1 MKHKR
6 LLTAALAASL
16 AVSSLPAALALDTAP
31 PMYQQFGYDSAEAY
45 TSSYDWWFDKFSY
58 DQASD
63 CYRRHLDEIHNDP
76 SVALRFHDAEQ
87 SDLEEWLDSGYW
99 DDREAF
105 YRSTALDMTLQ
116 DDLYAVPALS
126 VQLSGK
132 TLTFP
137 DVQPFFENGRT
148 MVPFRTVAEA
158 LGAEVGYDSG
168 TVSASLDGTI
178 CRFAIGGD
186 TLTVSDRVTGKVL
199 KTVPLDASP
208 IEKDGRTCVPVRFL
222 AESLG
227 LTVEWDD
234 GAQCAVLY
242 DRDALL
248 ESIDSGFTTANHWL
262 AAVPR
267 LQNADAVRMALTAKL
282 DCTAFDT
289 ISGDKKYSASG
300 TMTLVSDG
308 KSASLSA
315 SADLSALAGLLSSDL
330 ISSADGPTSQLFSAS
345 MLSYYKSALRN
356 AAFDLIYNAD
366 TDTLYVHSP
375 LLFSALTSS
384 SGTDKKTDGWYYEEH
399 FSEKTA
405 LGDLLTLY
413 RNADTPNTCGAA
425 LLASAEAYAAE
436 YGGWSGFYSSLEDR
450 QKNLSAVLGDAVFT
464 RSGDCC
470 TAQPSVKSLL
480 GGEEGDM
487 VGVSG
492 SYTLNTATGAASGD
506 LTLDIKGSL
515 FPVANR
521 THLTFDL
528 SGTSGR
534 MTLSNHLRNQG
545 TLTFDL
551 SLSLAPSSAPV
562 SAPPKDAVLTP
573 LDELN
578 GIPDQAST
586 FIRGLP
592 MRAKRSG
599 NIAISL
605 PRQSKGALRCALSIC
620 SCDN

>member
-116 DDLYAVPALS
+116 DDLYAVRALS

-168 TVSASLDGTI
+168 TVSASLDGTV

-186 TLTVSDRVTGKVL
+186 TLTVSDRATGKVL

-248 ESIDSGFTTANHWL
+248 ENIDSGFTTANRWL

-267 LQNADAVRMALTAKL
+267 LQNADAVRMGLTAKL

-300 TMTLVSDG
+300 TMTLISDG
-308 KSASLSA
+308 KSVSLSA

-366 TDTLYVHSP
+366 TDTLYVRSP
-375 LLFSALTSS
+375 LLFSALASS
-384 SGTDKKTDGWYYEEH
+384 SGTDKKADGWYYDEH

-436 YGGWSGFYSSLEDR
+436 YGGWSGFYGSLEDR
-450 QKNLSAVLGDAVFT
+450 QQSLSAVLGDAVFT
-464 RSGDCC
+464 RSGDRC

-480 GGEEGDM
+480 GGEEDDM

-562 SAPPKDAVLTP
+562 SAPPKNAVLTP

-578 GIPDQAST
+578 
-586 FIRGLP
+586 
-592 MRAKRSG
+592 
-599 NIAISL
+599 
-605 PRQSKGALRCALSIC
+605 
-620 SCDN
+620 

>member
-31 PMYQQFGYDSAEAY
+31 PMYQQFGYDSVEAY

-63 CYRRHLDEIHNDP
+63 CYRRHLDEIHSDP

-168 TVSASLDGTI
+168 TVSASLDGTV

-199 KTVPLDASP
+199 KTVLLDTSP

-248 ESIDSGFTTANHWL
+248 GSIDSGFTTANRWL

-267 LQNADAVRMALTAKL
+267 LQNTDAVRMGLTAKL

-300 TMTLVSDG
+300 TMTLISDG

-345 MLSYYKSALRN
+345 MLSYYKSALGN

-366 TDTLYVHSP
+366 TDTLYVRSP

-425 LLASAEAYAAE
+425 LLASAEAYAEE
-436 YGGWSGFYSSLEDR
+436 YGGWSGFYSSLEDK
-450 QKNLSAVLGDAVFT
+450 QQSLSAVLGDAVFT
-464 RSGDCC
+464 RSGDRC

-480 GGEEGDM
+480 GGEEDDM

-506 LTLDIKGSL
+506 LILDIKGSL

-521 THLTFDL
+521 TRLTFDL

-562 SAPPKDAVLTP
+562 SAPPKNAVLTP

-578 GIPDQAST
+578 GISDQT
-586 FIRGLP
+586 KWR
-592 MRAKRSG
+592 
-599 NIAISL
+599 N
-605 PRQSKGALRCALSIC
+605 
-620 SCDN
+620 

>member
-31 PMYQQFGYDSAEAY
+31 PMYQQFGYDSVEAY

-63 CYRRHLDEIHNDP
+63 CYRRHLDEIHSDP

-168 TVSASLDGTI
+168 TVSASLDGTV

-248 ESIDSGFTTANHWL
+248 ESIDSGFTTANRWL

-267 LQNADAVRMALTAKL
+267 LQNTDAVRMGLTAKL

-289 ISGDKKYSASG
+289 ISGDKKYSVSG

-345 MLSYYKSALRN
+345 MLSYYKSALGN

-366 TDTLYVHSP
+366 TDTLYVRSP
-375 LLFSALTSS
+375 LLFSALASS
-384 SGTDKKTDGWYYEEH
+384 SGTDKKADGWYYEEH

-425 LLASAEAYAAE
+425 LLASAEAYAEE

-450 QKNLSAVLGDAVFT
+450 QQSLSAVLGDAVFT
-464 RSGDCC
+464 RSGDRC

-480 GGEEGDM
+480 GGEEDDM

-506 LTLDIKGSL
+506 LILDIKGSL

-521 THLTFDL
+521 TRLTFDF

-578 GIPDQAST
+578 
-586 FIRGLP
+586 
-592 MRAKRSG
+592 
-599 NIAISL
+599 
-605 PRQSKGALRCALSIC
+605 
-620 SCDN
+620 

>member
-31 PMYQQFGYDSAEAY
+31 PMYQQFGYDSVEAY

-168 TVSASLDGTI
+168 TVSASLDGTV

-199 KTVPLDASP
+199 KTVPLDAAP

-248 ESIDSGFTTANHWL
+248 ESIDSGFTTANRWL

-267 LQNADAVRMALTAKL
+267 LQNTDAVRMGLTAKL

-345 MLSYYKSALRN
+345 MLSYYKSALGN

-366 TDTLYVHSP
+366 TDTLYVRSP

-425 LLASAEAYAAE
+425 LLASAEAYAEE
-436 YGGWSGFYSSLEDR
+436 YGGWSGFYSSLEDK
-450 QKNLSAVLGDAVFT
+450 QQSLSAVLGDAVFT
-464 RSGDCC
+464 RSGDRC

-480 GGEEGDM
+480 GGEEDDM

-578 GIPDQAST
+578 
-586 FIRGLP
+586 
-592 MRAKRSG
+592 
-599 NIAISL
+599 
-605 PRQSKGALRCALSIC
+605 
-620 SCDN
+620 

>member
-31 PMYQQFGYDSAEAY
+31 PMYQQFGYDSVEAY

-63 CYRRHLDEIHNDP
+63 CYRRHLDEIHSDP

-168 TVSASLDGTI
+168 TVSASLDSTV

-186 TLTVSDRVTGKVL
+186 TLTVSDRATGKVL

-248 ESIDSGFTTANHWL
+248 GSIDSGFTTANRWL

-267 LQNADAVRMALTAKL
+267 LQNTDAVRMGLTAKL

-300 TMTLVSDG
+300 TMTLISDG

-345 MLSYYKSALRN
+345 MLSYYKSALGN

-366 TDTLYVHSP
+366 TDTLYVRSP

-425 LLASAEAYAAE
+425 LLASAEAYAEE

-450 QKNLSAVLGDAVFT
+450 QQSLSAVLGDAVFT
-464 RSGDCC
+464 RSGDRC

-480 GGEEGDM
+480 GGEEDDM

-492 SYTLNTATGAASGD
+492 SYTLNTATGAASGY

-521 THLTFDL
+521 TRLTFDL

-551 SLSLAPSSAPV
+551 SLSLAPSSTPV
-562 SAPPKDAVLTP
+562 SAPPKDAVLVP

-578 GIPDQAST
+578 
-586 FIRGLP
+586 
-592 MRAKRSG
+592 
-599 NIAISL
+599 
-605 PRQSKGALRCALSIC
+605 
-620 SCDN
+620 

>member
-31 PMYQQFGYDSAEAY
+31 PMYQQFGYDSVEAY

-63 CYRRHLDEIHNDP
+63 CYRRHLDEIHSDP

-168 TVSASLDGTI
+168 TVSASLDGTV

-248 ESIDSGFTTANHWL
+248 GSIDSGFTTANRWL

-267 LQNADAVRMALTAKL
+267 LQNTDAVRMGLTAKL

-300 TMTLVSDG
+300 TMTLISDG

-330 ISSADGPTSQLFSAS
+330 ISSADGPTPQLFSAS
-345 MLSYYKSALRN
+345 MLSYYKSALGN

-366 TDTLYVHSP
+366 TDTLYVRSP

-384 SGTDKKTDGWYYEEH
+384 TGTDKKTDGWYYEEH

-425 LLASAEAYAAE
+425 LLASAEAYAEE

-450 QKNLSAVLGDAVFT
+450 QQSLSAVLGDAVFT
-464 RSGDCC
+464 RSGDRC

-480 GGEEGDM
+480 GGEEDDM

-521 THLTFDL
+521 TRLTFDL

-578 GIPDQAST
+578 
-586 FIRGLP
+586 
-592 MRAKRSG
+592 
-599 NIAISL
+599 
-605 PRQSKGALRCALSIC
+605 
-620 SCDN
+620 

>member
-63 CYRRHLDEIHNDP
+63 CYRRHLDEIHSDP

-168 TVSASLDGTI
+168 TVSASLDGTV
-178 CRFAIGGD
+178 CRFSIGGD

-248 ESIDSGFTTANHWL
+248 GSIDSGFTTANRWL

-267 LQNADAVRMALTAKL
+267 LQNTDAVRMGLTAKL

-345 MLSYYKSALRN
+345 MLSYYKSALGN

-366 TDTLYVHSP
+366 TDTLYVRSP

-425 LLASAEAYAAE
+425 LLASAEAYAEE

-450 QKNLSAVLGDAVFT
+450 QQSLSAVLGDAVFT
-464 RSGDCC
+464 RSGDRC

-480 GGEEGDM
+480 GGEEDDM

-521 THLTFDL
+521 TRLTFDF

-578 GIPDQAST
+578 
-586 FIRGLP
+586 
-592 MRAKRSG
+592 
-599 NIAISL
+599 
-605 PRQSKGALRCALSIC
+605 
-620 SCDN
+620 

>member
-31 PMYQQFGYDSAEAY
+31 PMYQQFGYDSVEAY

-63 CYRRHLDEIHNDP
+63 CYRRHLDEIHSDP

-116 DDLYAVPALS
+116 DDLYAVRALS

-186 TLTVSDRVTGKVL
+186 TLTVSDRATGKVL

-248 ESIDSGFTTANHWL
+248 ESIDSGFTTANPWL

-366 TDTLYVHSP
+366 TDTLYVRSP

-450 QKNLSAVLGDAVFT
+450 QQSLSAVLGDAVFT
-464 RSGDCC
+464 RSGDRC

-480 GGEEGDM
+480 GGEEDDM

-578 GIPDQAST
+578 
-586 FIRGLP
+586 
-592 MRAKRSG
+592 
-599 NIAISL
+599 
-605 PRQSKGALRCALSIC
+605 
-620 SCDN
+620 

>member
-31 PMYQQFGYDSAEAY
+31 PMYQQFGYDSVEAY

-63 CYRRHLDEIHNDP
+63 CYRRHLDEIHSDP

-168 TVSASLDGTI
+168 TVSASLDGTV

-248 ESIDSGFTTANHWL
+248 GNIDRGFTTANRWL

-267 LQNADAVRMALTAKL
+267 LQNTDAVRMGLTAKL

-300 TMTLVSDG
+300 TMTLISDG

-345 MLSYYKSALRN
+345 MLSYYKSALGN

-366 TDTLYVHSP
+366 TDTLYVRSP

-384 SGTDKKTDGWYYEEH
+384 TGTDKKTDGWYYEEH

-425 LLASAEAYAAE
+425 LLASAEAYAEE

-450 QKNLSAVLGDAVFT
+450 QQSLSAVLGDAVFT
-464 RSGDCC
+464 RSGDRC

-480 GGEEGDM
+480 GGEEDDM

-521 THLTFDL
+521 TRLTFDL

-562 SAPPKDAVLTP
+562 SAPPKNAVLTP

-578 GIPDQAST
+578 GI
-586 FIRGLP
+586 
-592 MRAKRSG
+592 SG
-599 NIAISL
+599 QTKWRN
-605 PRQSKGALRCALSIC
+605 
-620 SCDN
+620 

>member
-31 PMYQQFGYDSAEAY
+31 PMYQQFGYDSVEAY

-116 DDLYAVPALS
+116 DDFYAVPALS

-148 MVPFRTVAEA
+148 MVPFRAVAEA
-158 LGAEVGYDSG
+158 LGAEVGCDSG
-168 TVSASLDGTI
+168 TVSASLGGKV

-186 TLTVSDRVTGKVL
+186 TLTISDRATGKVL
-199 KTVPLDASP
+199 KTVPLDTSP

-248 ESIDSGFTTANHWL
+248 ESIDSGFTTANRWL

-267 LQNADAVRMALTAKL
+267 LQNADAVRMGLTAKL

-300 TMTLVSDG
+300 TMTLISDG

-345 MLSYYKSALRN
+345 MLSYYKSALGN

-366 TDTLYVHSP
+366 TDTLYVRSP

-384 SGTDKKTDGWYYEEH
+384 TGTDKKTDGWYYEEH

-425 LLASAEAYAAE
+425 LLASAEAYAEE

-450 QKNLSAVLGDAVFT
+450 QQSLSAVLGDAVFT
-464 RSGDCC
+464 RSGDRC

-480 GGEEGDM
+480 GGEEDDM

-521 THLTFDL
+521 TRLTFDL

-578 GIPDQAST
+578 
-586 FIRGLP
+586 
-592 MRAKRSG
+592 
-599 NIAISL
+599 
-605 PRQSKGALRCALSIC
+605 
-620 SCDN
+620 

>member
-63 CYRRHLDEIHNDP
+63 CYRRHLDEIHSDP

-116 DDLYAVPALS
+116 DDLYAVRALS

-186 TLTVSDRVTGKVL
+186 TLTVSDMATGKVL

-208 IEKDGRTCVPVRFL
+208 VEKDGRTCVPVRFL

-248 ESIDSGFTTANHWL
+248 ESIDSGFTTTNRWL

-267 LQNADAVRMALTAKL
+267 LQNADAVRMGLTAKL

-308 KSASLSA
+308 KSVSLSA

-330 ISSADGPTSQLFSAS
+330 ISSADGPTSQFFSAS

-366 TDTLYVHSP
+366 TDTLYVRSP

-384 SGTDKKTDGWYYEEH
+384 SGTDKKADGWYYEEH

-413 RNADTPNTCGAA
+413 RNAGTPNTCGAA

-450 QKNLSAVLGDAVFT
+450 QQSLSAVLGDAVFT

-480 GGEEGDM
+480 GGEEDDM

-578 GIPDQAST
+578 
-586 FIRGLP
+586 
-592 MRAKRSG
+592 
-599 NIAISL
+599 
-605 PRQSKGALRCALSIC
+605 
-620 SCDN
+620 

>member
-45 TSSYDWWFDKFSY
+45 TSSYDWWFDKLSY

-168 TVSASLDGTI
+168 TVSASLDGTV

-186 TLTVSDRVTGKVL
+186 TLTVSDRATGKVL
-199 KTVPLDASP
+199 KTVPLDTSP

-248 ESIDSGFTTANHWL
+248 ESIDSGFTTANRWL

-308 KSASLSA
+308 KNASLSA

-330 ISSADGPTSQLFSAS
+330 ISSADGPTSQFISAS
-345 MLSYYKSALRN
+345 MLSYYKSALKN

-366 TDTLYVHSP
+366 TDTLYVRSP

-425 LLASAEAYAAE
+425 LLASAEAYAKE

-450 QKNLSAVLGDAVFT
+450 QQSLSAVLGDAVFT
-464 RSGDCC
+464 RSGDRC

-480 GGEEGDM
+480 GGEEDDM

-521 THLTFDL
+521 TRLTFDL

-562 SAPPKDAVLTP
+562 SAPPKNAVLTP

-578 GIPDQAST
+578 GI
-586 FIRGLP
+586 
-592 MRAKRSG
+592 SG
-599 NIAISL
+599 QTQWRN
-605 PRQSKGALRCALSIC
+605 
-620 SCDN
+620 

>member
-31 PMYQQFGYDSAEAY
+31 PMYQQFGYDSVEAY

-63 CYRRHLDEIHNDP
+63 CYRRHLDEIHSDP

-168 TVSASLDGTI
+168 TVSASLDGKV

-248 ESIDSGFTTANHWL
+248 GSIDSGFTTANRWL

-267 LQNADAVRMALTAKL
+267 LQNTDAVRMGLTAKL

-345 MLSYYKSALRN
+345 MLSYYKSALKN

-366 TDTLYVHSP
+366 TDTLYVRSP
-375 LLFSALTSS
+375 LLFSALASS
-384 SGTDKKTDGWYYEEH
+384 SGTDKKADGWYYEEH

-425 LLASAEAYAAE
+425 LLASAEAYAEE

-450 QKNLSAVLGDAVFT
+450 QQSLSAVLGDAVFT
-464 RSGDCC
+464 RSGDRC

-480 GGEEGDM
+480 GGEEDDM

-521 THLTFDL
+521 TRLTFDL

-562 SAPPKDAVLTP
+562 SAPPKNAVLTP
-573 LDELN
+573 FDELN
-578 GIPDQAST
+578 
-586 FIRGLP
+586 
-592 MRAKRSG
+592 
-599 NIAISL
+599 
-605 PRQSKGALRCALSIC
+605 
-620 SCDN
+620 

>member
-1 MKHKR
+1 MKYKR

-31 PMYQQFGYDSAEAY
+31 PMYQQFGYDSVEAY

-63 CYRRHLDEIHNDP
+63 CYRRHLDEIHSDP

-168 TVSASLDGTI
+168 TVSASLDGTV

-186 TLTVSDRVTGKVL
+186 TLTVSDSVTGKVL

-248 ESIDSGFTTANHWL
+248 GSIDSGFTTANRWL

-267 LQNADAVRMALTAKL
+267 LQNTDAVRMGLTAKL

-300 TMTLVSDG
+300 TMTLISDG

-345 MLSYYKSALRN
+345 MLSYYKSALGN

-366 TDTLYVHSP
+366 TDTLYVRSP

-399 FSEKTA
+399 FSEKSA

-425 LLASAEAYAAE
+425 LLASAEAYAEE
-436 YGGWSGFYSSLEDR
+436 YGGWSGFYSSLEDK
-450 QKNLSAVLGDAVFT
+450 QQSLSAVLGDAVFT
-464 RSGDCC
+464 RSGDRC

-480 GGEEGDM
+480 GGEEDDM

-534 MTLSNHLRNQG
+534 RTLSNHLRNQG

-578 GIPDQAST
+578 
-586 FIRGLP
+586 
-592 MRAKRSG
+592 
-599 NIAISL
+599 
-605 PRQSKGALRCALSIC
+605 
-620 SCDN
+620 

>member
-31 PMYQQFGYDSAEAY
+31 PMYQQFGYDSVEAY

-63 CYRRHLDEIHNDP
+63 CYRRHLDEIHSDP

-168 TVSASLDGTI
+168 TVSALLDGTVY
-178 CRFAIGGD
+178 RFAIGGD
-186 TLTVSDRVTGKVL
+186 TLTVSDRATGKVL
-199 KTVPLDASP
+199 KTVPLDTSP
-208 IEKDGRTCVPVRFL
+208 IEKGGRTCVPVRFL

-248 ESIDSGFTTANHWL
+248 ESIDSGFTTANRWL

-267 LQNADAVRMALTAKL
+267 LQNADAVRMGLTAKL

-300 TMTLVSDG
+300 TITLVSDG

-315 SADLSALAGLLSSDL
+315 SADLSALVGLLSSDL

-345 MLSYYKSALRN
+345 MLSYYKSALGN

-366 TDTLYVHSP
+366 TDTLYVRSP

-425 LLASAEAYAAE
+425 LLASAEAYAEE
-436 YGGWSGFYSSLEDR
+436 YGGWSGFYSSLEDK
-450 QKNLSAVLGDAVFT
+450 QQSLSAVLGDAVFT
-464 RSGDCC
+464 RSGDRC

-480 GGEEGDM
+480 GGEEDDM

-492 SYTLNTATGAASGD
+492 SYTLNAATGAASGD

-521 THLTFDL
+521 TRLTFDL

-578 GIPDQAST
+578 
-586 FIRGLP
+586 
-592 MRAKRSG
+592 
-599 NIAISL
+599 
-605 PRQSKGALRCALSIC
+605 
-620 SCDN
+620 

>member
-31 PMYQQFGYDSAEAY
+31 PMYQQFGYDSVEAY
-45 TSSYDWWFDKFSY
+45 TSSYDWWFDTFSY

-148 MVPFRTVAEA
+148 MVPFRTVAEV

-168 TVSASLDGTI
+168 TVSASLDGTV

-248 ESIDSGFTTANHWL
+248 GSIDSGFTTANRWL

-267 LQNADAVRMALTAKL
+267 LQNADAVRMGLTAKL

-330 ISSADGPTSQLFSAS
+330 ISSADGPTSQFFSAS
-345 MLSYYKSALRN
+345 MLSYYKSALGN

-366 TDTLYVHSP
+366 TDTLYVRSP

-384 SGTDKKTDGWYYEEH
+384 TGTDKKTDGWYYEEH

-413 RNADTPNTCGAA
+413 RNADTKNTCGAA
-425 LLASAEAYAAE
+425 LLASAEAYAEE
-436 YGGWSGFYSSLEDR
+436 YGGWSGFYSSLEDK
-450 QKNLSAVLGDAVFT
+450 QQSLSAVLGDAVFT
-464 RSGDCC
+464 RSGDRC

-480 GGEEGDM
+480 GGEEDDM

-521 THLTFDL
+521 TRLTFDL

-534 MTLSNHLRNQG
+534 MTLSTHLRNQG

-578 GIPDQAST
+578 
-586 FIRGLP
+586 
-592 MRAKRSG
+592 
-599 NIAISL
+599 
-605 PRQSKGALRCALSIC
+605 
-620 SCDN
+620 

>member
-31 PMYQQFGYDSAEAY
+31 PMYQQFGYDSVEAY

-63 CYRRHLDEIHNDP
+63 CYRRHLDEIHSDP

-168 TVSASLDGTI
+168 TVFASLDGTV

-248 ESIDSGFTTANHWL
+248 ESIDSGFTTANRWL

-267 LQNADAVRMALTAKL
+267 LQNADAVRMGLTAKL

-300 TMTLVSDG
+300 TMTLISDG

-345 MLSYYKSALRN
+345 MLSYYKSALKN

-366 TDTLYVHSP
+366 TDTLYVRSP

-425 LLASAEAYAAE
+425 LLASAEAYAEE
-436 YGGWSGFYSSLEDR
+436 YGGWSGFYSSLEDK
-450 QKNLSAVLGDAVFT
+450 QQSLSAVLGDAVFT
-464 RSGDCC
+464 RSGDRC

-480 GGEEGDM
+480 GGEEDDM

-521 THLTFDL
+521 TRLTFDL
-528 SGTSGR
+528 SGTSDR

-578 GIPDQAST
+578 
-586 FIRGLP
+586 
-592 MRAKRSG
+592 
-599 NIAISL
+599 
-605 PRQSKGALRCALSIC
+605 
-620 SCDN
+620 

>member
-31 PMYQQFGYDSAEAY
+31 PMYQQFGYDSVEAY

-63 CYRRHLDEIHNDP
+63 CYRRHLDEIHSDP

-168 TVSASLDGTI
+168 TVSASLDGTV

-186 TLTVSDRVTGKVL
+186 TLTVSDSVTGKVL

-248 ESIDSGFTTANHWL
+248 GSIDSGFTTANRWL

-267 LQNADAVRMALTAKL
+267 LQNADAVRMGLTAKL

-300 TMTLVSDG
+300 TMTLISDG

-366 TDTLYVHSP
+366 TDTLYVRSP
-375 LLFSALTSS
+375 LLFSALASS

-425 LLASAEAYAAE
+425 LLASAEAYAEE

-450 QKNLSAVLGDAVFT
+450 QQSLSAVLGDAVFT
-464 RSGDCC
+464 RSGDRC

-480 GGEEGDM
+480 GGEEDDM

-578 GIPDQAST
+578 
-586 FIRGLP
+586 
-592 MRAKRSG
+592 
-599 NIAISL
+599 
-605 PRQSKGALRCALSIC
+605 
-620 SCDN
+620 

>member
-31 PMYQQFGYDSAEAY
+31 PMYQQFGYDSVEAY

-63 CYRRHLDEIHNDP
+63 CYRRHLDEIHSDP

-168 TVSASLDGTI
+168 TVSASLDGTV

-248 ESIDSGFTTANHWL
+248 GSIDSGFTTANRWL

-267 LQNADAVRMALTAKL
+267 LQNADAVRMGLTAKL

-345 MLSYYKSALRN
+345 MLSYYKSALGN

-366 TDTLYVHSP
+366 TDTLYVRSP

-425 LLASAEAYAAE
+425 LLASAEAYAEE

-450 QKNLSAVLGDAVFT
+450 QQSLSAVLGDAVFT
-464 RSGDCC
+464 RSGDRC

-480 GGEEGDM
+480 GGEEDDM

-521 THLTFDL
+521 TRLTFDL

-578 GIPDQAST
+578 
-586 FIRGLP
+586 
-592 MRAKRSG
+592 
-599 NIAISL
+599 
-605 PRQSKGALRCALSIC
+605 
-620 SCDN
+620 

>member
-31 PMYQQFGYDSAEAY
+31 PMYQQFGYDSEEAY

-63 CYRRHLDEIHNDP
+63 CYRRHLDEIHSDP

-168 TVSASLDGTI
+168 TVSASLDGTV

-186 TLTVSDRVTGKVL
+186 TLTVSDRATGKVL

-248 ESIDSGFTTANHWL
+248 ESIDSGFTTANRWL

-289 ISGDKKYSASG
+289 ISGDRKYSASG
-300 TMTLVSDG
+300 TMTLISDG

-315 SADLSALAGLLSSDL
+315 SADLSALTGLLSSDL
-330 ISSADGPTSQLFSAS
+330 ISSADGPTSQFISAS
-345 MLSYYKSALRN
+345 MLSYYKSALGN
-356 AAFDLIYNAD
+356 ATFDLIYNAD
-366 TDTLYVHSP
+366 TDTLYVRSP

-413 RNADTPNTCGAA
+413 RNADTQNTCGAA
-425 LLASAEAYAAE
+425 LLASAEAYAEE

-450 QKNLSAVLGDAVFT
+450 QKSLSAVLGDAVFT
-464 RSGDCC
+464 RSGDRC

-480 GGEEGDM
+480 GGEEDDM

-506 LTLDIKGSL
+506 LTLDVKGSL

-521 THLTFDL
+521 TRLTFDL

-562 SAPPKDAVLTP
+562 SAPPKNAVLTP

-578 GIPDQAST
+578 GIPDQ
-586 FIRGLP
+586 RKEL
-592 MRAKRSG
+592 K
-599 NIAISL
+599 
-605 PRQSKGALRCALSIC
+605 
-620 SCDN
+620 

>member
-16 AVSSLPAALALDTAP
+16 AVSSLPVALALDTAP

-63 CYRRHLDEIHNDP
+63 CYRRHLDEIHSDP

-168 TVSASLDGTI
+168 TVSASLDGTV

-248 ESIDSGFTTANHWL
+248 GSIDSGFTTANRWL

-267 LQNADAVRMALTAKL
+267 LQNTDAVRMGLTAKL

-345 MLSYYKSALRN
+345 MLSYYKSALGN

-366 TDTLYVHSP
+366 TDTLYVRSP

-384 SGTDKKTDGWYYEEH
+384 TGTDKKTDGWYYEEH

-425 LLASAEAYAAE
+425 LLASAEAYAEE
-436 YGGWSGFYSSLEDR
+436 YGGWSGFYSSLEDK
-450 QKNLSAVLGDAVFT
+450 QQSLSAVLGDAVFT
-464 RSGDCC
+464 HSGDRC

-480 GGEEGDM
+480 GGEEDDM

-578 GIPDQAST
+578 GISDQT
-586 FIRGLP
+586 KWR
-592 MRAKRSG
+592 
-599 NIAISL
+599 N
-605 PRQSKGALRCALSIC
+605 
-620 SCDN
+620 

>member
-63 CYRRHLDEIHNDP
+63 CYRRHLDEIHSDP

-168 TVSASLDGTI
+168 TVSASLDGTV

-234 GAQCAVLY
+234 GAQCTVLY

-248 ESIDSGFTTANHWL
+248 GSIDSGFTTANRWL

-267 LQNADAVRMALTAKL
+267 LQNADAVRMGLTAKL

-356 AAFDLIYNAD
+356 ATFDLIYNAD
-366 TDTLYVHSP
+366 TDTLYVRSP

-405 LGDLLTLY
+405 LGELLTLY

-425 LLASAEAYAAE
+425 LLASAEAYAEE

-450 QKNLSAVLGDAVFT
+450 QQNLSAVLGDAVFT
-464 RSGDCC
+464 RSGDRC

-480 GGEEGDM
+480 GGEEDDM

-578 GIPDQAST
+578 GISDQT
-586 FIRGLP
+586 RG
-592 MRAKRSG
+592 R
-599 NIAISL
+599 N
-605 PRQSKGALRCALSIC
+605 
-620 SCDN
+620 

>member
-31 PMYQQFGYDSAEAY
+31 PMYQQFGYDSVEAY

-63 CYRRHLDEIHNDP
+63 CYRRHLDEIHSDP

-168 TVSASLDGTI
+168 TVFASLDGTV

-248 ESIDSGFTTANHWL
+248 ESIDSGFTTANRWL

-267 LQNADAVRMALTAKL
+267 LQNADAVRMGLTAKL

-300 TMTLVSDG
+300 TMTLISDG

-345 MLSYYKSALRN
+345 MLSYYKSALGN

-366 TDTLYVHSP
+366 TDTLYVRSP

-450 QKNLSAVLGDAVFT
+450 QQSLSAVLGDAVFT
-464 RSGDCC
+464 RSGDRC

-480 GGEEGDM
+480 GGEEDDM

-521 THLTFDL
+521 TRLTFDL

-578 GIPDQAST
+578 
-586 FIRGLP
+586 
-592 MRAKRSG
+592 
-599 NIAISL
+599 
-605 PRQSKGALRCALSIC
+605 
-620 SCDN
+620 

>member
-63 CYRRHLDEIHNDP
+63 CYRRHLDEIHSDP

-168 TVSASLDGTI
+168 TVSASLDGTV

-248 ESIDSGFTTANHWL
+248 ESIDSGFTTANRWL

-267 LQNADAVRMALTAKL
+267 LQNADAVRMGLTAKL

-345 MLSYYKSALRN
+345 MLSYYKSALGN

-366 TDTLYVHSP
+366 TDTLYVRSP

-413 RNADTPNTCGAA
+413 RNADTPNTRGAA
-425 LLASAEAYAAE
+425 LLASAEAYAEE

-450 QKNLSAVLGDAVFT
+450 QQSLSAVLGDAVFT
-464 RSGDCC
+464 RSGDRC

-480 GGEEGDM
+480 GGEEDDM

-521 THLTFDL
+521 TRLTFDF

-578 GIPDQAST
+578 
-586 FIRGLP
+586 
-592 MRAKRSG
+592 
-599 NIAISL
+599 
-605 PRQSKGALRCALSIC
+605 
-620 SCDN
+620 

>member
-31 PMYQQFGYDSAEAY
+31 PMYQQFGYDSVEAY

-63 CYRRHLDEIHNDP
+63 CYRRHLDEIHSDP

-168 TVSASLDGTI
+168 TVSASLDGTV

-248 ESIDSGFTTANHWL
+248 RSIDSGFTTANRWL

-267 LQNADAVRMALTAKL
+267 LQNTDAVRMGLTAKL

-345 MLSYYKSALRN
+345 MLSYYKSALKN

-366 TDTLYVHSP
+366 TDTLYVRSP

-425 LLASAEAYAAE
+425 LLASAEAYAEE
-436 YGGWSGFYSSLEDR
+436 YGGWSGFYSSLEDK
-450 QKNLSAVLGDAVFT
+450 QQSLSAVLGDAVFT
-464 RSGDCC
+464 RSGDRC

-480 GGEEGDM
+480 GGEEDDM

-578 GIPDQAST
+578 
-586 FIRGLP
+586 
-592 MRAKRSG
+592 
-599 NIAISL
+599 
-605 PRQSKGALRCALSIC
+605 
-620 SCDN
+620 

>member
-6 LLTAALAASL
+6 LLTSVLAASL

-31 PMYQQFGYDSAEAY
+31 PMYQQFGYDSEEAY
-45 TSSYDWWFDKFSY
+45 TSSYDWWFDKLSY

-116 DDLYAVPALS
+116 DDFYAVPALS

-148 MVPFRTVAEA
+148 MVPFRAVAEA
-158 LGAEVGYDSG
+158 LGAEVGFDGG
-168 TVSASLDGTI
+168 TVSASLGGKV

-186 TLTVSDRVTGKVL
+186 TLTVSDRATGKVL
-199 KTVPLDASP
+199 KTVPLDTSP

-248 ESIDSGFTTANHWL
+248 ESIDSGFTTANRWL
-262 AAVPR
+262 TAVPR
-267 LQNADAVRMALTAKL
+267 LQNADAVRMGLTAKL

-289 ISGDKKYSASG
+289 ISGDRKYSASG
-300 TMTLVSDG
+300 TMTLISDG
-308 KSASLSA
+308 NNASLSA

-366 TDTLYVHSP
+366 TDTLYVRSP

-413 RNADTPNTCGAA
+413 RNADTKNTCGAA
-425 LLASAEAYAAE
+425 LLASAEAYAEE

-450 QKNLSAVLGDAVFT
+450 QQSLSAVLGDAVFT
-464 RSGDCC
+464 RSGDRC

-480 GGEEGDM
+480 GGEEDDM

-521 THLTFDL
+521 TRLTFDL

-562 SAPPKDAVLTP
+562 SAPPKNAVLTP

-578 GIPDQAST
+578 GISDQT
-586 FIRGLP
+586 KWR
-592 MRAKRSG
+592 
-599 NIAISL
+599 N
-605 PRQSKGALRCALSIC
+605 
-620 SCDN
+620 

>member
-45 TSSYDWWFDKFSY
+45 TSSYDWWFDTFSY

-168 TVSASLDGTI
+168 TVSASLDGKV

-186 TLTVSDRVTGKVL
+186 TLTVSDRATGKVL

-208 IEKDGRTCVPVRFL
+208 IEKDDRTCVPVRFL

-248 ESIDSGFTTANHWL
+248 ENIDSGFTTANRWL

-267 LQNADAVRMALTAKL
+267 LQNADAVRMGLTAKL
-282 DCTAFDT
+282 NVTAFDT
-289 ISGDKKYSASG
+289 ISGDRKYSASG

-330 ISSADGPTSQLFSAS
+330 ISSADGPTSQFISAS

-366 TDTLYVHSP
+366 TDTLYVRSP
-375 LLFSALTSS
+375 LLFSVLTSS

-413 RNADTPNTCGAA
+413 RNAGTPNTCGAA
-425 LLASAEAYAAE
+425 LLASAEAYAEE

-450 QKNLSAVLGDAVFT
+450 QQNLSAVLGDAVFT
-464 RSGDCC
+464 RSGDRC

-480 GGEEGDM
+480 GGEEDDM

-521 THLTFDL
+521 TRLTFDL

-562 SAPPKDAVLTP
+562 SAPPKNAVLTP

-578 GIPDQAST
+578 
-586 FIRGLP
+586 
-592 MRAKRSG
+592 
-599 NIAISL
+599 
-605 PRQSKGALRCALSIC
+605 
-620 SCDN
+620 

>member
-31 PMYQQFGYDSAEAY
+31 PMYQQFGYDSVEAY

-63 CYRRHLDEIHNDP
+63 CYRRHLDEIHSDP

-168 TVSASLDGTI
+168 TVSASLDSTV

-186 TLTVSDRVTGKVL
+186 TLTVSDRATGKVL

-248 ESIDSGFTTANHWL
+248 GSIDSGFTTANRWL

-267 LQNADAVRMALTAKL
+267 LQNTDAVRMGLTAKL

-300 TMTLVSDG
+300 TMTLISDG

-366 TDTLYVHSP
+366 TDTLYVRSP

-425 LLASAEAYAAE
+425 LLASAEAYAEE

-450 QKNLSAVLGDAVFT
+450 QQSLSAVLGDAVFT
-464 RSGDCC
+464 RSGDRC

-480 GGEEGDM
+480 GGEEDDM

-492 SYTLNTATGAASGD
+492 SYTLNTATGAASGY

-521 THLTFDL
+521 TRLTFDL

-551 SLSLAPSSAPV
+551 SLSLAPSSTPV
-562 SAPPKDAVLTP
+562 SAPPKDAVLVP

-578 GIPDQAST
+578 
-586 FIRGLP
+586 
-592 MRAKRSG
+592 
-599 NIAISL
+599 
-605 PRQSKGALRCALSIC
+605 
-620 SCDN
+620 

>member
-31 PMYQQFGYDSAEAY
+31 PMYQQFGYDSEEAY
-45 TSSYDWWFDKFSY
+45 TSSYDWWFDKLSY

-99 DDREAF
+99 DNREAF

-116 DDLYAVPALS
+116 DDFYAVPALS

-148 MVPFRTVAEA
+148 MVPFRAVAEA
-158 LGAEVGYDSG
+158 LGAEVGFDSG
-168 TVSASLDGTI
+168 TVSASLGGKV

-186 TLTVSDRVTGKVL
+186 TLTVSDRATGKVL
-199 KTVPLDASP
+199 KTVPLDTSP

-248 ESIDSGFTTANHWL
+248 ENIDSGFTTANRWL

-289 ISGDKKYSASG
+289 ISGDRKYSASG
-300 TMTLVSDG
+300 TMTLISDG
-308 KSASLSA
+308 KSVSLSA

-366 TDTLYVHSP
+366 TDTLYVRSP

-425 LLASAEAYAAE
+425 LLASAEAYAEE

-450 QKNLSAVLGDAVFT
+450 QQSLSAVLGDAVFT
-464 RSGDCC
+464 RSGDRC

-480 GGEEGDM
+480 GGEEDDM

-521 THLTFDL
+521 TRLTFDL

-562 SAPPKDAVLTP
+562 SAPPKNAVLTP

-578 GIPDQAST
+578 
-586 FIRGLP
+586 
-592 MRAKRSG
+592 
-599 NIAISL
+599 
-605 PRQSKGALRCALSIC
+605 
-620 SCDN
+620 

>member
-31 PMYQQFGYDSAEAY
+31 PMYQQFGYDSVEAY

-63 CYRRHLDEIHNDP
+63 CYRRHLDEIHSDP

-168 TVSASLDGTI
+168 TVSASLDGTV

-248 ESIDSGFTTANHWL
+248 GSIDSGFTTANRWL
-262 AAVPR
+262 AAMPR
-267 LQNADAVRMALTAKL
+267 LQNTDAVRMGLTAKL

-345 MLSYYKSALRN
+345 MLSYYKSALGN

-366 TDTLYVHSP
+366 TDTLYVRSP
-375 LLFSALTSS
+375 LLFSALASS
-384 SGTDKKTDGWYYEEH
+384 SGTDKKADGWYYEEH

-425 LLASAEAYAAE
+425 LLASAEAYAEE

-450 QKNLSAVLGDAVFT
+450 QQSLSAVLGDAVFT
-464 RSGDCC
+464 RSGDRC

-480 GGEEGDM
+480 GGKEDDM

-521 THLTFDL
+521 TRLTFDL

-578 GIPDQAST
+578 
-586 FIRGLP
+586 
-592 MRAKRSG
+592 
-599 NIAISL
+599 
-605 PRQSKGALRCALSIC
+605 
-620 SCDN
+620 

>member
-6 LLTAALAASL
+6 LFTAALAASL

-116 DDLYAVPALS
+116 DDLYAVRTLS

-168 TVSASLDGTI
+168 TVSASLDSTV

-186 TLTVSDRVTGKVL
+186 TLTVSDRATGKVL

-248 ESIDSGFTTANHWL
+248 ESIDSGFTTANRWL

-267 LQNADAVRMALTAKL
+267 LQNADAVRMGLTAKL

-366 TDTLYVHSP
+366 TDTLYVRSP

-413 RNADTPNTCGAA
+413 RNADTPNTCSAA
-425 LLASAEAYAAE
+425 LLASAEAYAEE
-436 YGGWSGFYSSLEDR
+436 YGGWSDFYSSLEDR
-450 QKNLSAVLGDAVFT
+450 QQRLSAVLGDAVFT
-464 RSGDCC
+464 RSGDRC

-480 GGEEGDM
+480 GGEEDDM

-562 SAPPKDAVLTP
+562 SAPPKNAVLTP

-578 GIPDQAST
+578 
-586 FIRGLP
+586 
-592 MRAKRSG
+592 
-599 NIAISL
+599 
-605 PRQSKGALRCALSIC
+605 
-620 SCDN
+620 

>member
-6 LLTAALAASL
+6 LFTAALAASF

-45 TSSYDWWFDKFSY
+45 TSSYDWWFGKFSY

-116 DDLYAVPALS
+116 DDLYAVRALS

-168 TVSASLDGTI
+168 TVSASLDGTV

-186 TLTVSDRVTGKVL
+186 TLTVSDMATGKVL

-248 ESIDSGFTTANHWL
+248 ESIDSGFTTANRWL

-267 LQNADAVRMALTAKL
+267 LQNADAVRMGLTAKL

-315 SADLSALAGLLSSDL
+315 SADLSALAVLLSSDL

-366 TDTLYVHSP
+366 TDTLYVRSP
-375 LLFSALTSS
+375 LLFSALASS

-450 QKNLSAVLGDAVFT
+450 QQSLSAVLGDAVFT
-464 RSGDCC
+464 RSGDRC

-480 GGEEGDM
+480 GGEEDDM

-521 THLTFDL
+521 TRLTFDL

-578 GIPDQAST
+578 
-586 FIRGLP
+586 
-592 MRAKRSG
+592 
-599 NIAISL
+599 
-605 PRQSKGALRCALSIC
+605 
-620 SCDN
+620 

>member
-63 CYRRHLDEIHNDP
+63 CYRRHLDEIHSDP

-132 TLTFP
+132 MLTFP

-158 LGAEVGYDSG
+158 LGTEVGYDSG
-168 TVSASLDGTI
+168 TVSASLDGTV
-178 CRFAIGGD
+178 CRFAIDGD

-248 ESIDSGFTTANHWL
+248 GSIDSGFTTANRWL

-267 LQNADAVRMALTAKL
+267 LQNADAVRMGLTAKL

-345 MLSYYKSALRN
+345 MLSYYKSALGN

-366 TDTLYVHSP
+366 TDTLYVRSP

-425 LLASAEAYAAE
+425 LLASAEAYAEE
-436 YGGWSGFYSSLEDR
+436 YGGWSGFYSSLEDK
-450 QKNLSAVLGDAVFT
+450 QQSLSAVLGDAVFT
-464 RSGDCC
+464 RSGDRC

-521 THLTFDL
+521 TRLTFDL

-562 SAPPKDAVLTP
+562 SAPPKDAVLMP

-578 GIPDQAST
+578 
-586 FIRGLP
+586 
-592 MRAKRSG
+592 
-599 NIAISL
+599 
-605 PRQSKGALRCALSIC
+605 
-620 SCDN
+620 

>member
-168 TVSASLDGTI
+168 TVFASLDGTV

-248 ESIDSGFTTANHWL
+248 ESIDSGFTTANRWL

-267 LQNADAVRMALTAKL
+267 LQNADAVRMGLTAKL

-315 SADLSALAGLLSSDL
+315 SADLSALAVLLSSDL

-366 TDTLYVHSP
+366 TDTLYVRSP

-450 QKNLSAVLGDAVFT
+450 QQSLSAVLGDAVFT
-464 RSGDCC
+464 RSGDRC

-480 GGEEGDM
+480 GGEEDDM

-521 THLTFDL
+521 TRLTFDL

-578 GIPDQAST
+578 
-586 FIRGLP
+586 
-592 MRAKRSG
+592 
-599 NIAISL
+599 
-605 PRQSKGALRCALSIC
+605 
-620 SCDN
+620 

>member
-31 PMYQQFGYDSAEAY
+31 PMYQQFGYDSVEAY

-63 CYRRHLDEIHNDP
+63 CYRRHLDEIHSDP

-168 TVSASLDGTI
+168 TVSASLDGTV

-186 TLTVSDRVTGKVL
+186 TLTVSDRATGKVL

-248 ESIDSGFTTANHWL
+248 GSIDSGFTTANRWL

-267 LQNADAVRMALTAKL
+267 LQNADAVRMGLTAKL

-308 KSASLSA
+308 KNASLSA

-345 MLSYYKSALRN
+345 MLSYYKSALGN

-366 TDTLYVHSP
+366 TDTLYVRSP
-375 LLFSALTSS
+375 LLFSALASS
-384 SGTDKKTDGWYYEEH
+384 SGTDKKADGWYYEEH

-413 RNADTPNTCGAA
+413 RNADSPNTCGAA
-425 LLASAEAYAAE
+425 LLASAEAYAEE
-436 YGGWSGFYSSLEDR
+436 YGGWSGFYSSLEDK
-450 QKNLSAVLGDAVFT
+450 QQSLSAVLGDAVFT
-464 RSGDCC
+464 RSGDRC

-480 GGEEGDM
+480 GGEEDDM

-578 GIPDQAST
+578 
-586 FIRGLP
+586 
-592 MRAKRSG
+592 
-599 NIAISL
+599 
-605 PRQSKGALRCALSIC
+605 
-620 SCDN
+620 

>member
-31 PMYQQFGYDSAEAY
+31 PMYQQFGYDSVEAY

-63 CYRRHLDEIHNDP
+63 CYRRHLDEIHSDP

-105 YRSTALDMTLQ
+105 YRSTALDMTIQ
-116 DDLYAVPALS
+116 DDLYAVRALS

-168 TVSASLDGTI
+168 TVSASLDGTV

-248 ESIDSGFTTANHWL
+248 GSIDSGFTTANRWL
-262 AAVPR
+262 TAVPR
-267 LQNADAVRMALTAKL
+267 LQNTDAVRMGLTAKL

-330 ISSADGPTSQLFSAS
+330 ISSADGPTSQFFSAS
-345 MLSYYKSALRN
+345 MLSYYKSALKN

-366 TDTLYVHSP
+366 TDTLYVRSP

-425 LLASAEAYAAE
+425 LLASAEAYAEE

-450 QKNLSAVLGDAVFT
+450 QQSLSAVLGDAVFT
-464 RSGDCC
+464 RSGDRC

-480 GGEEGDM
+480 GGEEDDM

-578 GIPDQAST
+578 
-586 FIRGLP
+586 
-592 MRAKRSG
+592 
-599 NIAISL
+599 
-605 PRQSKGALRCALSIC
+605 
-620 SCDN
+620 

>member
-31 PMYQQFGYDSAEAY
+31 PMYQQFGYDSVEAY

-63 CYRRHLDEIHNDP
+63 CYRRHLDEIHSDP

-168 TVSASLDGTI
+168 TVSASLDGTV

-248 ESIDSGFTTANHWL
+248 GSIDSGFTTANRWL

-267 LQNADAVRMALTAKL
+267 LQNADAVRMGLTAKL

-345 MLSYYKSALRN
+345 MLSYYKSALGN

-366 TDTLYVHSP
+366 TDTLYVRSP
-375 LLFSALTSS
+375 LLFSALASS
-384 SGTDKKTDGWYYEEH
+384 SGTDKKADGWYYEEH

-425 LLASAEAYAAE
+425 LLASAEAYAEE

-450 QKNLSAVLGDAVFT
+450 QQSLSAVLGDAVFT
-464 RSGDCC
+464 RSGDRC

-480 GGEEGDM
+480 GGEEDDM

-578 GIPDQAST
+578 
-586 FIRGLP
+586 
-592 MRAKRSG
+592 
-599 NIAISL
+599 
-605 PRQSKGALRCALSIC
+605 
-620 SCDN
+620 